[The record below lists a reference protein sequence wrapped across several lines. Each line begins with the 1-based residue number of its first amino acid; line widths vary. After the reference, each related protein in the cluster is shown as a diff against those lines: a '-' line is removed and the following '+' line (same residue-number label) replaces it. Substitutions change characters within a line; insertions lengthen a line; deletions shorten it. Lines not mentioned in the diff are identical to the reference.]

1 MQSSQE
7 PAAARFAPL
16 NLSRNLRPVRP
27 QGVGPGRKP
36 GPCDF
41 GGRASH
47 GSPGDLQG
55 FDSEGRMFSV
65 KLAIFQ

>member
-7 PAAARFAPL
+7 PAARFAPL
-16 NLSRNLRPVRP
+16 NPSRNLRPARP
-27 QGVGPGRKP
+27 QGVGPGRRP

-47 GSPGDLQG
+47 ESPGDLQY
-55 FDSEGRMFSV
+55 
-65 KLAIFQ
+65 FQILKGACFQ